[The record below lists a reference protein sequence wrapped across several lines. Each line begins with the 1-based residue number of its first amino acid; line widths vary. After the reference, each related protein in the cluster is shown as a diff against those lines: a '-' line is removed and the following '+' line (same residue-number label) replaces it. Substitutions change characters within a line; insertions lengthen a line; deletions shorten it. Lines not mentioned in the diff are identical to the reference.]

1 LLRAGTIYVA
11 LRQTPGFLTTAA
23 PKRFNGWDMRFFE
36 MKRLPANTSLA
47 LMRAPKQGRL
57 VVILAAAAALTTFI
71 GSSPAPACSQ
81 DKPEDQVVSVRTLLS
96 RDGVHPG
103 DVFKAAFI
111 VKIRPGYHVN
121 DNAPLD
127 QFLVPTS
134 LSIDDCSSLE
144 VLELAYPA
152 GHRGRF
158 AYSEAELVVY
168 EGEVVF
174 GALLKVKDGQAPGT
188 VKVGASL
195 SYQACDNM
203 SCLPP
208 KELPFEIDVPVVAP
222 GRDCRDLNP
231 EVFQKITFKALMR

>member
-1 LLRAGTIYVA
+1 
-11 LRQTPGFLTTAA
+11 
-23 PKRFNGWDMRFFE
+23 

-144 VLELAYPA
+144 VLELAIPPDT
-152 GHRGRF
+152 G
-158 AYSEAELVVY
+158 
-168 EGEVVF
+168 
-174 GALLKVKDGQAPGT
+174 
-188 VKVGASL
+188 GAS
-195 SYQACDNM
+195 
-203 SCLPP
+203 PIP
-208 KELPFEIDVPVVAP
+208 KRSSSSTRARLFSGPFSRSRTAKRRGPSKSARP
-222 GRDCRDLNP
+222 
-231 EVFQKITFKALMR
+231 